1 MRKTFSFLW
10 MLTCFIGAFPLWA
23 QTTFKD
29 IRIDLTGQG
38 LLTDEEF
45 TDKTAVSFGI
55 VVAKDGSLSRCDAT
69 DAAANAVISGK
80 YHNDHGWTGVSLTVP
95 VQGMV
100 KIGVGNC
107 TYAGHTIRVSDAAGN
122 EIASFETGKNCWKN
136 NKTDEYVTFGYY
148 RGEATTLTVSA
159 SSYTPYLSVEAVAET
174 PSEATITYTLG
185 DVIAEG
191 VVPAPIKADAG
202 TAIRIPANF
211 TLYAEGKTLTGWN
224 DGTATYA
231 IGEEVTVAG
240 DITLTP
246 VFTDNT
252 VRFDERTEPVTVT
265 WDFQRNNGA
274 PVMAYQGNGATGIYV
289 AQALVNGQSIDL
301 KLDFDATNG
310 KINNSNNTDCAQ
322 MNSGTLFTIP
332 ACDHCVVTLETHPS
346 FSMTTTTVDGQ
357 SDYTV
362 SGSVYSIT
370 VAGKKETVDIVI
382 GDGSY
387 YKYIQVLYPVRSSSS
402 TGITFDHADASA
414 IWAFTGNSTD
424 PAVTTPD
431 GAFSLVAVS
440 TGTLKEGT
448 SSAKGINFVTFDPNG
463 GNNSAVEWTVKPAK
477 GLTFTPTKVS
487 AYVARF
493 GTDGGTINLIG
504 RTGDGKEEVLASGL
518 IPARNNKEQAD
529 DKHGNNENYR
539 QRFELDVPA
548 SLASTAGF
556 TLVAQI
562 EGLNSG
568 KTIGFSDV
576 HICGTIDGTTEEVAT
591 YSLATAINPTEA
603 ATIHVY
609 PAGETFEEGT
619 DVTLTAVRNFGYKF
633 INWTDAEGNEVST
646 ETKFVWTVK
655 ADAVLTANFE
665 KVNTYA
671 LEVLVEKPA
680 NDYMIQWTP
689 APTVIDGKSMYEE
702 GTKVTLSTLNN
713 KILTFTGWSNGETA
727 GEISFDML
735 QDMILTANFAAIDFI
750 AGWDFYKKGGDGRV
764 ADFAAADNDADQFV
778 LRNAEGNTS
787 GWLDKSQEA
796 AGGYEGRPAA
806 VNWRNNAPIGTYYWQ
821 TKVNAEAFTDIKV
834 SAEMLY
840 NYNAYQKQNVEY
852 SLDGETWS
860 RLGSIVMEGAKK
872 WTPGEFTLPADADNQ
887 KEVYIR
893 WKADASSDIDGTP
906 SDNDGTAIAN
916 VFITGTAKL
925 IDDGKAPVL
934 VSTMPAENADNA
946 SANGKIVLTFDEKIQ
961 VADGTKA
968 ILSLSEA
975 VNHTQMQQELIPMV
989 SGKSIIFEYKGLDY
1003 STPYLFTLPANSVSD
1018 LTDNAIAEPIAIRF
1032 TTKNKPVVAKALYDF
1047 IIPDN
1052 GDFKAALATAAKRED
1067 TSKRFRIF
1075 IKKGDY
1081 VIPADE
1087 TATITGT
1094 DGKAYPS
1101 ATTTLNTPN
1110 VSIIGED
1117 MKNTVLVNTV
1127 PTELV
1132 PGQWGSA
1139 NPLEGIGKG
1148 DVFQLHK
1155 GATNTYMQDITL
1167 RSGMEDGTG
1176 RNIVLNDQSNK
1187 TICKDVCLWAYQDTY
1202 VSNNENGRF
1211 YFEGGLLRGRTDFL
1225 CGKGDVYY
1233 NAVTLQMCEKGG
1245 YIAVPSKPTQYGYIF
1260 KDCVITGEKEDV
1272 DGNYTLGRPWGSGTP
1287 IALYID
1293 TRMEVQPSA
1302 VGWNEMSGG
1311 WPARFAEYNSYT
1323 TNGTVID
1330 LSNRKKEFGNDG
1342 DKHANNPVLTADEAA
1357 RMTLATVMGGD
1368 DDWDPTEATEQ
1379 ASVPT
1384 HVKIENN
1391 ILTWDNND
1399 YILCWAIVMN
1409 GEIVAFT
1416 TTPSYTIEDETAQ
1429 YAVRAANEM
1438 GGLGEASEEV
1448 SAQGSAIENISV
1460 ESRPTGIL
1468 YDLMGRRITHPDKAR
1483 LYITDGKK
1491 FMVK

>member
-1 MRKTFSFLW
+1 MRKTFSFFL
-10 MLTCFIGAFPLWA
+10 MLFCLVGTFPLWA

-29 IRIDLTGQG
+29 IKIDLTGQG

-45 TDKTAVSFGI
+45 TDKTKVSFGI
-55 VVAKDGSLSRCDAT
+55 IVAEDGSLSRCEAT
-69 DAAANAVISGK
+69 DATANAVISGK
-80 YHNDHGWTGVSLTVP
+80 YHNDHGWTDVSLAVP

-107 TYAGHTIRVSDAAGN
+107 TYAGHTIKVTDAAGN
-122 EIASFETGKNCWKN
+122 EVASFETEKNCWKN
-136 NKTDEYVTFGYY
+136 NKTDECVTFGYY
-148 RGEATTLTVSA
+148 RGEATTLTISA
-159 SSYTPYLSVEAVAET
+159 SSYTPYLSVEAINAA

-185 DVIAEG
+185 EVTAEG
-191 VVPAPIKADAG
+191 VVPDPMKVDAG

-231 IGEEVTVAG
+231 IGEEVTVTG
-240 DITLTP
+240 DMTLTP
-246 VFTDNT
+246 VFTDNA
-252 VRFDERTEPVTVT
+252 VRFDDRTEPATVT
-265 WDFQRNNGA
+265 WDFRRDNGA
-274 PVMAYQGNGATGIYV
+274 PIIAYQGADATGVYV
-289 AQALVNGQSIDL
+289 AQAMVNGQSIDL
-301 KLDFDATNG
+301 KLDFDATSG
-310 KINNSNNTDCAQ
+310 KINNANNTDCAQ
-322 MNSGTLFTIP
+322 VNNGTVFTIP
-332 ACDHCVVTLETHPS
+332 ACNNCVVSLETHPLFTMS
-346 FSMTTTTVDGQ
+346 TTTVDGQ

-387 YKYIQVLYPVRSSSS
+387 YKYIKVVYPVQDKSS

-414 IWAFTGNSTD
+414 IWAFTASSTE
-424 PAVTTPD
+424 PATTTPD
-431 GAFSLVAVS
+431 GAFSLTAVS
-440 TGTLKEGT
+440 TGTLKESTG
-448 SSAKGINFVTFDPNG
+448 SAKGISFVTFDPNG
-463 GNNSAVEWTVKPAK
+463 GNNSAVEWTVKPTK

-487 AYVARF
+487 AYIARF
-493 GTDGGTINLIG
+493 GTDGGTINVIG

-539 QRFELDVPA
+539 QSFELDVPA

-556 TLVAQI
+556 TLVGQI
-562 EGLNSG
+562 EGLGTG

-576 HICGTIDGTTEEVAT
+576 RIYGTIDGTTEEVAT
-591 YSLATAINPTEA
+591 YSLTTTVNPAEA
-603 ATIHVY
+603 ATINIY
-609 PAGETFEEGT
+609 PAGETFEDGT
-619 DVTLTAVRNFGYKF
+619 DVTLTATRNFGYKF

-646 ETKFVWTVK
+646 EAKFVWTVN

-665 KVNTYA
+665 KINTYA
-671 LEVLVEKPA
+671 LDVTVEKPA
-680 NDYMIQWTP
+680 NDYMVQWNP
-689 APTVIDGKSMYEE
+689 APTVIDGKNLYEE
-702 GTKVTLSTLNN
+702 GTNVTLTTLNN

-727 GEISFDML
+727 GEISFVMTHD
-735 QDMILTANFAAIDFI
+735 ITLTAGFSATDFI

-778 LRNAEGNTS
+778 LRDAEGNTS

-821 TKVNAEAFTDIKV
+821 TKVNAEAFTDIMV

-840 NYNAYQKQNVEY
+840 NYNAYKKQDVEY
-852 SLDGETWS
+852 SLDGENWT
-860 RLGSIVMEGAKK
+860 RLGSIIIEGAKK
-872 WTPGEFTLPADADNQ
+872 WTIGEFALPTEANNQ
-887 KEVYIR
+887 KEIYIR
-893 WKADASSDIDGTP
+893 WKADTSSNIDGTK

-946 SANGKIVLTFDEKIQ
+946 SANGKIVLTFDEK
-961 VADGTKA
+961 VKVTDGCKA
-968 ILSLSEA
+968 VLSLSGAENGA
-975 VNHTQMQQELIPMV
+975 SMQQELLPTV
-989 SGKSIIFEYKGLDY
+989 SGKSIIFEYKGLAY
-1003 STPYLFTLPANSVSD
+1003 STSYLFTLPSNSVSD
-1018 LTDNAIAEPIAIRF
+1018 LTDNTIAEAIAIHF
-1032 TTKNKPVVAKALYDF
+1032 TTKNKPIVAKALYDF

-1052 GDFKAALATAAKRED
+1052 GDFKAALAAAAKRED

-1075 IKKGDY
+1075 IKKGDHT
-1081 VIPADE
+1081 IPADA
-1087 TATITGT
+1087 TATVTGT

-1110 VSIIGED
+1110 VSIIGEN
-1117 MKNTVLVNTV
+1117 MENTSLVNTV
-1127 PTELV
+1127 PIELV
-1132 PGQWGSA
+1132 PTDFGPA
-1139 NPLEGIGKG
+1139 NPLEGIGRG
-1148 DVFQLHK
+1148 DVLQFHK
-1155 GATNTYMQDITL
+1155 GATNTYMQDITIK
-1167 RSGMEDGTG
+1167 SGMGDATG

-1202 VSNNENGRF
+1202 VSNNENSRF
-1211 YFEGGLLRGRTDFL
+1211 YFEGGVLRGRTDFL

-1233 NAVTLQMCEKGG
+1233 NGVTLQMCEKGG

-1260 KDCVITGEKEDV
+1260 KDCVITGEKNDI

-1287 IALYID
+1287 IALFID
-1293 TRMEVQPSA
+1293 TKMEVQPSA

-1323 TNGTVID
+1323 ASGTVID
-1330 LSNRKKEFGNDG
+1330 LSNRKKEFGNAG
-1342 DKHANNPVLTADEAA
+1342 DKHANNPVLSTEEAA
-1357 RMTLATVMGGD
+1357 QMTLAAVMGGN

-1384 HVKIENN
+1384 RVKIENN
-1391 ILTWDNND
+1391 TLMWDNND
-1399 YILCWAIVMN
+1399 YILCWAIVKN
-1409 GEIVAFT
+1409 GEIIAFT
-1416 TTPSYTIEDETAQ
+1416 TEPSYTIDDATAQ

-1438 GGLGEASEEV
+1438 GGLGEASEEI
-1448 SAQGSAIENISV
+1448 SANGNAIENISADQPA
-1460 ESRPTGIL
+1460 SGIL
-1468 YDLMGRRITHPDKAR
+1468 YDLMGRRIHQPGKSR
-1483 LYITDGKK
+1483 LYIMDGKK
-1491 FMVK
+1491 IMVK

>member
-1 MRKTFSFLW
+1 
-10 MLTCFIGAFPLWA
+10 MLFCLIGTFPLWA
-23 QTTFKD
+23 QTAFKD
-29 IRIDLTGQG
+29 IKIDLTGQG
-38 LLTDEEF
+38 LLSDEEF
-45 TDKTAVSFGI
+45 ADKTNVSFGI
-55 VVAKDGSLSRCDAT
+55 LVAEDGSLTRCEAT
-69 DAAANAVISGK
+69 DATANAVISGK
-80 YHNDHGWTGVSLTVP
+80 YHNDHGWTGVSLVVP

-107 TYAGHTIRVSDAAGN
+107 TYAGHTIKITDTAGN
-122 EIASFETGKNCWKN
+122 EVASFETEKNCWKG
-136 NKTDEYVTFGYY
+136 NKTDECVTFGYY
-148 RGEATTLTVSA
+148 RGEATTLTISA
-159 SSYTPYLSVEAVAET
+159 SSYTPYLSVEAVNET
-174 PSEATITYTLG
+174 PAEATVTYTLG
-185 DVIAEG
+185 EVTAQG
-191 VVPAPIKADAG
+191 TVPAPIKVDAG

-211 TLYAEGKTLTGWN
+211 TLYVEGKTLTGWN
-224 DGTATYA
+224 DGTTTYA
-231 IGEEVTVAG
+231 IGQEVTVAG
-240 DITLTP
+240 DMTLTP
-246 VFTDNT
+246 VFTDNA
-252 VRFDERTEPVTVT
+252 VRFEDRTEPATVT

-274 PVMAYQGNGATGIYV
+274 PVLNYQGNGATGVYV
-289 AQALVNGQSIDL
+289 AQALVNGHSIDL

-310 KINNSNNTDCAQ
+310 KINNANNTDCAQ
-322 MNSGTLFTIP
+322 VNSGTLFTVP
-332 ACDHCVVTLETHPS
+332 SCNNCVVSLEIHPS
-346 FSMTTTTVDGQ
+346 FTMSTTTVDGQ

-362 SGSVYSIT
+362 AGSVYSIT

-387 YKYIQVLYPVRSSSS
+387 YKYIKVVYPVQDKSSA
-402 TGITFDHADASA
+402 GITFDHADASA
-414 IWAFTGNSTD
+414 IWNFNNSSTD

-440 TGTLKEGT
+440 TGTLKESTG
-448 SSAKGINFVTFDPNG
+448 SAKGIHFVTFDPNG

-493 GTDGGTINLIG
+493 GTDGGTINIIG
-504 RTGDGKEEVLASGL
+504 RTGDGKEEVLATGL

-539 QRFELDVPA
+539 QSFELDVPA
-548 SLASTAGF
+548 TLASTAGF
-556 TLVAQI
+556 TLVGQI

-576 HICGTIDGTTEEVAT
+576 RIYGTVDGTTEEVAS
-591 YSLATAINPTEA
+591 YNLAIAVNPAEA
-603 ATIHVY
+603 ATVNVY
-609 PAGETFEEGT
+609 PAGETFEAGT
-619 DVTLTAVRNFGYKF
+619 DVTLTATRNFGYKF

-646 ETKFVWTVK
+646 EAKFVWTVN
-655 ADAVLTANFE
+655 ADATLTANFE
-665 KVNTYA
+665 KINTYA
-671 LEVLVEKPA
+671 LEVAVEKPA
-680 NDYMIQWTP
+680 NDYMVQWSP
-689 APTVIDGKSMYEE
+689 APTVIDGKNMYEE
-702 GTKVTLSTLNN
+702 GTTVTLTTLNN

-727 GEISFDML
+727 GEISFAVT
-735 QDMILTANFAAIDFI
+735 QDMTLTASFAAIDFI

-778 LRNAEGNTS
+778 LRDAEGNTS

-821 TKVNAEAFTDIKV
+821 TKVNAEAFTDIMV

-840 NYNAYQKQNVEY
+840 NYNAYQKQDVEY
-852 SLDGETWS
+852 SLDGENWTL
-860 RLGSIVMEGAKK
+860 LGSIVIKGAKK
-872 WTPGEFTLPADADNQ
+872 WTFGEFALPKEADNQ

-893 WKADASSDIDGTP
+893 WKADTSSQIDGTK

-925 IDDGKAPVL
+925 IDDGKAPIL
-934 VSTMPAENADNA
+934 VSTMPAEDAANA
-946 SANGKIVLTFDEKIQ
+946 SANGKIVLTFDEKIK
-961 VADGTKA
+961 VADGAKA
-968 ILSLSEA
+968 ILSLSDA
-975 VNHTQMQQELIPMV
+975 GSNVPIQQELIPIV
-989 SGKSIIFEYKGLDY
+989 SGKSVIFEYKGLTY
-1003 STPYLFTLPANSVSD
+1003 STAYHFTLPANSVSD
-1018 LTDNAIAEPIAIRF
+1018 LTGNAIAEPISIRF

-1047 IIPDN
+1047 IVPDN
-1052 GDFKAALATAAKRED
+1052 GDFKAALAAAARRED
-1067 TSKRFRIF
+1067 PSKRFRIF
-1075 IKKGDY
+1075 IRKGNH

-1087 TATITGT
+1087 TTTVTGF

-1117 MKNTVLVNTV
+1117 MKNTTLVNTV

-1132 PGQWGSA
+1132 PGDFGPA
-1139 NPLEGIGKG
+1139 NPLEGIGRG
-1148 DVFQLHK
+1148 DLLQLHK

-1167 RSGMEDGTG
+1167 KSGMGDATG

-1187 TICKDVCLWAYQDTY
+1187 TICKEVCLWAYQDTY
-1202 VSNNENGRF
+1202 VSNNENSRF
-1211 YFEGGLLRGRTDFL
+1211 YFEGGVLRGRTDFL

-1245 YIAVPSKPTQYGYIF
+1245 YLAVPSKPTKYGYIF
-1260 KDCVITGEKEDV
+1260 KDCVITGERDDI
-1272 DGNYTLGRPWGSGTP
+1272 DGNYTLGRPWGNGTP

-1293 TRMEVQPSA
+1293 TKMEVQPSA

-1311 WPARFAEYNSYT
+1311 WPARFAEYNSHT
-1323 TNGTVID
+1323 TSGTVID
-1330 LSNRKKEFGNDG
+1330 LSNRKKEFGNAG
-1342 DKHANNPVLTADEAA
+1342 DKHANNPVLTAEEAA
-1357 RMTLATVMGGD
+1357 RMTIAAVMGGE

-1384 HVKIENN
+1384 QVKIENN
-1391 ILTWDNND
+1391 TLTWDNND
-1399 YILCWAIVMN
+1399 YILCWAIVKN
-1409 GEIVAFT
+1409 GEVVAFT
-1416 TTPSYTIEDETAQ
+1416 TEPSYTVDDENAR

-1448 SAQGSAIENISV
+1448 SASGNAIETITPDS
-1460 ESRPTGIL
+1460 EDTGIL
-1468 YDLMGRRITHPDKAR
+1468 YDLMGRRVAHPGKAQ
-1483 LYITDGKK
+1483 LYIMNGKK
-1491 FMVK
+1491 FMMK